1 LARKAIAATLASV
14 LLFTALVAADA
25 TMMTAEDNLATSA
38 QTAHIASREQV
49 LSDYSLG
56 AASMQVLARVQSNLS
71 SRIADCGDLGQYLGS
86 ISAAGSVD
94 GEAAGITFSS
104 TAEAAASPAALP
116 AQVQL
121 SDNLTI
127 VAPFSGYHP
136 GTLNL
141 QVALRVSEVGG
152 GGTVSLERHEVHVLH
167 IPISP
172 DSASS
177 LCSSSL
183 GAVRAALSGRS
194 CNASSAQAA
203 FESVVPQLAE
213 EAAAR
218 GFFLA
223 AGWQPGDSG
232 CSSTYWVM
240 LVELGVE
247 GVTGS
252 FDWAVRGSG
261 ATS

>member
-25 TMMTAEDNLATSA
+25 TMMTAEDNLAASA
-38 QTAHIASREQV
+38 QTAHIESKEQV
-49 LSDYSLG
+49 LSEYSLG

-71 SRIADCGDLGQYLGS
+71 SSIADCADLGQYLGS
-86 ISAAGSVD
+86 ISAAGSVFGD
-94 GEAAGITFSS
+94 VGGITFSS
-104 TAEAAASPAALP
+104 TAKAAAASAATL
-116 AQVQL
+116 AQGPE

-127 VAPFSGYHP
+127 VAPFSGYDS
-136 GTLNL
+136 GALNL
-141 QVALRVSEVGG
+141 QVALSVNEVGG

-167 IPISP
+167 LPISS

-183 GAVRAALSGRS
+183 GALGAALSGRS

-203 FESVVPQLAE
+203 FESVVPQLVE
-213 EAAAR
+213 QAAVR

-223 AGWQPGDSG
+223 AGWQPGVSG
-232 CSSTYWVM
+232 CSSTYWIM